1 MICFHRKLTNE
12 DFRKIFMTP
21 RHPGERSS
29 SSSHHASSSA
39 ANEFATPATP
49 ADPSVRGDST
59 IRRHHND
66 SKEKDKD
73 KEKGDQ
79 RRKKKQFYSK
89 IKKEED
95 EQMAELARKY
105 RDRAKERRD
114 GGLPEST
121 NDDLITAQG
130 AYRAVAPDF
139 RGYVFS
145 FDNGCT

>member
-1 MICFHRKLTNE
+1 
-12 DFRKIFMTP
+12 MTP
-21 RHPGERSS
+21 RHPGERTSS
-29 SSSHHASSSA
+29 SSSHHASSA
-39 ANEFATPATP
+39 ASGSGEFATPATP
-49 ADPSVRGDST
+49 GDASARGDST
-59 IRRHHND
+59 IRRHHH
-66 SKEKDKD
+66 SSTSGD
-73 KEKGDQ
+73 KEKGEQ

-114 GGLPEST
+114 GGLPESS

-139 RGYVFS
+139 RAYVYFLLGIKS
-145 FDNGCT
+145 EGTFYRNRQVYDDNI